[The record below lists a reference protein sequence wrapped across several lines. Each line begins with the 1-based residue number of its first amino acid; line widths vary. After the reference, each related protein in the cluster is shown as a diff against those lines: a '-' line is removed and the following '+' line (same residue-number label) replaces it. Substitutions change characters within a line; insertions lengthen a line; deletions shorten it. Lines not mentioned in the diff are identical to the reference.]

1 MNNFKELLERA
12 GQKRGCIISVAQ
24 AADKTVLDAIKQGT
38 EVGLIS
44 AILVG
49 SRAAIKKKAE
59 ETGLK
64 PGSYTITEPEPNES
78 PAVTAVRLIKEGK
91 ADILMKG
98 LIPTGELLKEVLRRE
113 NGLNMGKTLSHV
125 AVFKHPG
132 YDRFIFVTDAGLNI
146 APDLSQKK
154 DIVQNAIDL
163 AVSLGVKEPV
173 AAAVC
178 AVEVVNPAMPATID
192 AASLAKMSERGVIK
206 GGRVE
211 GPLALDNAVSVEAAQ
226 HKGIKSPLA
235 GRADILLAP
244 DIEAGNILYKSLI
257 FFTAAEAAGLIV
269 GARVPVVLTSR
280 SDSAA
285 SKLYSIALGVLS
297 VKEN

>member
-1 MNNFKELLERA
+1 MNNFKELLTNARS
-12 GQKRGCIISVAQ
+12 RGKCRISVAQ
-24 AADKTVLDAIKQGT
+24 AADNTVLEAVKYGENEGII
-38 EVGLIS
+38 EPV
-44 AILVG
+44 LVG
-49 SRAAIKKKAE
+49 SKEAIDKKAE
-59 ETGLK
+59 ETGLAS
-64 PGSYTITEPEPNES
+64 GSYRIVEPENGES
-78 PAVTAVRLIKEGK
+78 PAVTAVRLIKEGE

-98 LIPTGELLKEVLRRE
+98 LIPTGELLKEVLRKE
-113 NGLNMGKTLSHV
+113 NGLNTGKTLSHV

-132 YDRFIFVTDAGLNI
+132 FERFIFVTDAGLNI

-154 DIVQNAIDL
+154 DIAQNAINL
-163 AVSLGVKEPV
+163 AQNLGVVEPI

-192 AASLAKMSERGVIK
+192 AAALAKMSERGVIK
-206 GGRVE
+206 GGKVE
-211 GPLALDNAVSVEAAQ
+211 GPLALDNAVSVEAAH

-235 GRADILLAP
+235 GRADILIAP
-244 DIEAGNILYKSLI
+244 DIEAGNVLYKSLI
-257 FFTAAEAAGLIV
+257 FFGSAETAGVIV

-297 VKEN
+297 FRG

>member
-12 GQKRGCIISVAQ
+12 GQKDGCIISVAQ
-24 AADKTVLDAIKQGT
+24 AADKTVLDAVKYGT
-38 EVGLIS
+38 EKGLIS

-49 SRAAIKKKAE
+49 NRAEIEKKAE

-64 PGSYTITEPEPNES
+64 PGSYTITEPEPHEA
-78 PAVTAVRLIKEGK
+78 PAVTAVRLVKEGK

-98 LIPTGELLKEVLRRE
+98 HIPTGELLKEVLRRE
-113 NGLNMGKTLSHV
+113 NHLNMGKTLSHV

-146 APDLSQKK
+146 APDLLQKK

-163 AVSLGVKEPV
+163 AVSLGVKEPI
-173 AAAVC
+173 AAAIC
-178 AVEVVNPAMPATID
+178 AVEVVNPAMPATLD
-192 AASLAKMSERGVIK
+192 AASLAKMSERREIK

-211 GPLALDNAVSVEAAQ
+211 GPLALDNAVSVEAAH

-244 DIEAGNILYKSLI
+244 DIEAGNILYKSLM
-257 FFTAAEAAGLIV
+257 FFGAAEAAGLIV

-297 VKEN
+297 VREN